1 MLVSLFSVMH
11 ITQAGTTCWKL
22 GSGLWGFFQSL
33 RIFETPKCESEASV
47 GHAMWLQEYAVHV
60 GYEHIREH
68 VEKDENLTYKYDDHD
83 DYDNH

>member
-1 MLVSLFSVMH
+1 M
-11 ITQAGTTCWKL
+11 
-22 GSGLWGFFQSL
+22 